1 MGLPTRH
8 KLLPSAAP
16 FPTNPASRPQGVED
30 SHRDGR
36 HLRASA
42 RTPAVELVAQTPK
55 IKLADTGRVPRPPQ
69 RRRQLLCTTRNRPI
83 AAWSLGASHELGAL
97 SVPPLHRYRQVRH
110 QSLCS
115 MSSHHLIARC
125 SPFAS
130 SDIQA
135 RMAQLLRGCPLRRYG
150 WGWPRTGC
158 GAPRNRSPR
167 ADLARATSCLPERS
181 VHNPGC
187 TAPA

>member
-1 MGLPTRH
+1 MIQGLP
-8 KLLPSAAP
+8 
-16 FPTNPASRPQGVED
+16 
-30 SHRDGR
+30 
-36 HLRASA
+36 
-42 RTPAVELVAQTPK
+42 AVAELVAQTPK
-55 IKLADTGRVPRPPQ
+55 IKPANTGRMPRPPQ
-69 RRRQLLCTTRNRPI
+69 RRRQLQCTKRNRPI
-83 AAWSLGASHELGAL
+83 AAWSLGASYEL

-167 ADLARATSCLPERS
+167 SSERQAGDWAHCVLHRRRRRTVAAVATSP
-181 VHNPGC
+181 
-187 TAPA
+187 APSWGTPARQEEARRLYSESIREAVCGPAAA